1 MKMKFLNMRTQSALK
16 KNKAGR
22 ATIPYQAA
30 QRIGVLFTVEDQQKH
45 QLIKEFIAKLTQ
57 DGKQV
62 QVLEFLPKKKENP
75 EFMFDYFTI
84 EDLSFWGK
92 LKSEQADKFSQIN
105 FDYLFNIDS
114 QSSPLIQNLLA
125 NSKAHC
131 RVGRFDDSATDFY
144 ELMIETNGSTQGL
157 IDNMYSYT
165 KKLR

>member
-1 MKMKFLNMRTQSALK
+1 MKFLNMRTQSALK
-16 KNKAGR
+16 KNGAVR
-22 ATIPYQAA
+22 ATVPYQAA

-45 QLIKEFIAKLTQ
+45 FLIKDFINKLTQ

-75 EFMFDYFTI
+75 EFMFDYFSI
-84 EDLSFWGK
+84 EDLSFWGN
-92 LKSEQADKFSQIN
+92 LRSEHADKFVKTN
-105 FDYLFNIDS
+105 FDYLFNIDT
-114 QSSPLIQNLLA
+114 QSNPLIQNLLA